1 MEELKLKSPLI
12 IAAID
17 DSKSNDTVAA
27 KLASFLKYPLVDQ
40 NDITRALLNLIT
52 PTQLPDEL
60 TSNLPFETVCQI
72 TSTQLG
78 LNINLVLNLVLSH
91 STHLKKLVELAS
103 SRKAHLII
111 MECGTQ
117 NNNNLGYDIERVPKI
132 RVDKNS
138 LDVQKIVSE
147 MFILLEKKDKD
158 DARETES
165 LEKSNIRQPT
175 NDHLHVLNFYEQQ
188 KNIEFECRRCSRP
201 CDGTFY
207 KCEDC
212 DEFNLHKVCAESA
225 SKVRDCPPF
234 LRSVKPNHYDFPKTY
249 KCKNCQKF
257 SFDCYDCLF
266 GTHLSNEFL
275 PTILHSRHHSHRLN
289 LTVIPFRYNYQYLCN
304 FCEKVGSS
312 VSYKCYEC
320 NYDVHVDCILPE
332 AIKTKNGKY
341 IFGLISRNSDVAAA
355 YNHCDICHQDIERG
369 QLYYGCH
376 EYDFEYVD
384 IHCMCMPI
392 ESQAID
398 AIISRKM
405 LIKQELRRHSLYKM
419 NDETLRNILRKFDED
434 KDKIVSQAELRKTRH
449 YIEYLDKW

>member
-12 IAAID
+12 IAVID

-72 TSTQLG
+72 TSTQLD
-78 LNINLVLNLVLSH
+78 LNINLVLNLAPSH
-91 STHLKKLVELAS
+91 STHLKKLVGLAS

-111 MECGTQ
+111 MECGSQ
-117 NNNNLGYDIERVPKI
+117 NNNNRGYDIERVPKI

-138 LDVQKIVSE
+138 LDLQKIVPE
-147 MFILLEKKDKD
+147 MFILLKKKDED
-158 DARETES
+158 DAMETEN

-175 NDHLHVLNFYEQQ
+175 NDHLHALNFYDQQ

-201 CDGTFY
+201 CDGTSY

-225 SKVRDCPPF
+225 SK
-234 LRSVKPNHYDFPKTY
+234 T
-249 KCKNCQKF
+249 
-257 SFDCYDCLF
+257 
-266 GTHLSNEFL
+266 E
-275 PTILHSRHHSHRLN
+275 
-289 LTVIPFRYNYQYLCN
+289 
-304 FCEKVGSS
+304 
-312 VSYKCYEC
+312 
-320 NYDVHVDCILPE
+320 
-332 AIKTKNGKY
+332 NGEH
-341 IFGLISRNSDVAAA
+341 IFGLRSRNSDVAAA
-355 YNHCDICHQDIERG
+355 YHHCDICRQDIERG
-369 QLYYGCH
+369 QLYYECH
-376 EYDFEYVD
+376 ENSFEFAD
-384 IHCMCMPI
+384 IHSMCMPI

-405 LIKQELRRHSLYKM
+405 LIKQELRRHRLNKM
-419 NDETLRNILRKFDED
+419 NDELLRNILRTFDED
-434 KDKIVSQAELRKTRH
+434 KDKIVSQAELRKFGS
-449 YIEYLDKW
+449 YIDYYRW